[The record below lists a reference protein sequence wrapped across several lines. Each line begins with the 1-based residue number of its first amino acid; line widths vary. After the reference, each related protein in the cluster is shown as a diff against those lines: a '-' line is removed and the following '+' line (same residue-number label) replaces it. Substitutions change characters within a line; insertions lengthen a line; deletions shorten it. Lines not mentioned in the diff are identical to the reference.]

1 MDGLTGRMEMSEERI
16 SEITANSKE
25 MRQSKAYREKQLW
38 KIYRASWD
46 FDLIPYGLV
55 FRQLQS

>member
-1 MDGLTGRMEMSEERI
+1 
-16 SEITANSKE
+16 

-46 FDLIPYGLV
+46 FGLIPYGLV
-55 FRQLQS
+55 FRQLQSWKEDQQKKNT